1 MKRFE
6 YDILF
11 CKVKK
16 QKDYEEMRR
25 ALIERGAEGWEVVSV
40 SSSEFAHLGHTAFLK
55 REIAEG
61 AGAK

>member
-25 ALIERGAEGWEVVSV
+25 ALNERGAEGE
-40 SSSEFAHLGHTAFLK
+40 AGDYGYTAFLK
-55 REIAEG
+55 REIANRPAE
-61 AGAK
+61 AVT

>member
-1 MKRFE
+1 MKRYE

-25 ALIERGAEGWEVVSV
+25 ALNERGAEGWEVISA
-40 SSSEFAHLGHTAFLK
+40 EAGDYGYTAFLK
-55 REIAEG
+55 REG
-61 AGAK
+61 ADRPTETAT